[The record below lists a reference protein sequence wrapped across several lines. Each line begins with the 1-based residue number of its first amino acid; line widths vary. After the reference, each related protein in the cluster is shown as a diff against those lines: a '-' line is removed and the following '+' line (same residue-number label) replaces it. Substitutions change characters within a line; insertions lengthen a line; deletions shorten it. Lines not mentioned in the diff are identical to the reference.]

1 MQDTTPAALGVRSGV
16 RDAPHYDLCK
26 LPLCILRCCCSAFY
40 TSLASNALDTEV
52 QRVHQDCGMW
62 LPAPPKPVCAHGSVY
77 GAFLGVVRRYIFFAG
92 LGFRLV
98 ESLSWATC
106 LHQRLATVGGPTPTS
121 VSLVLRSAA
130 VVSAVRLRQLTG
142 GTLCQALVSWPESV
156 KGKRHFQQ
164 MEAASEYRR
173 LART

>member
-1 MQDTTPAALGVRSGV
+1 MPLTPGWKLRQQTVTTHKRGFLLQDTTPAALGVRSGV

-106 LHQRLATVGGPTPTS
+106 LHQRLATVGGPHSIAFCT
-121 VSLVLRSAA
+121 LGYILR
-130 VVSAVRLRQLTG
+130 G
-142 GTLCQALVSWPESV
+142 I
-156 KGKRHFQQ
+156 
-164 MEAASEYRR
+164 
-173 LART
+173 